1 MLELLDSASLPVV
14 LRRTVLVALGL
25 GALAVLVAL
34 IGFDSLLASLGI
46 VLGLGL
52 ALVNFRFLD
61 AAVARTEAS
70 GQSDRKI
77 VRRLIAS
84 RTFIRLGVVTVVV
97 VVLLALVKVMALGAA
112 VGLVLFQLAYIASVY
127 RALARADAET
137 EVVS

>member
-1 MLELLDSASLPVV
+1 MLELLDSASLPLV
-14 LRRTVLVALGL
+14 LRRTVLVSLGI
-25 GALAVLVAL
+25 GVLAVLVAL
-34 IGFDSLLASLGI
+34 FAFDSLPASLGI
-46 VLGLGL
+46 ALGLGL

-97 VVLLALVKVMALGAA
+97 VALLVLVKVVALGAA

-137 EVVS
+137 EVVP